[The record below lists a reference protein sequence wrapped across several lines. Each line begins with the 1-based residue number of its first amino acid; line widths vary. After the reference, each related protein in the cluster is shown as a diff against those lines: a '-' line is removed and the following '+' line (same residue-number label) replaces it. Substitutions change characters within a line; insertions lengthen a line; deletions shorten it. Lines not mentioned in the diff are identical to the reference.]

1 MDNIPVAGIE
11 EIAFEVKDL
20 SRSIA
25 FYQAVIGL
33 SLFREVQSKPGFGS
47 ASNGSLCSRRIAS
60 AAASISPCASHR
72 KMPSGPGVR

>member
-1 MDNIPVAGIE
+1 MDNIPVLGIE

-25 FYQAVIGL
+25 FYQNVIGL
-33 SLFREVQSKPGFGS
+33 PLFHEVQSKLGFGS
-47 ASNGSLCSRRIAS
+47 ASNHLRCSHRIAS

-72 KMPSGPGVR
+72 KTPSGHGVG